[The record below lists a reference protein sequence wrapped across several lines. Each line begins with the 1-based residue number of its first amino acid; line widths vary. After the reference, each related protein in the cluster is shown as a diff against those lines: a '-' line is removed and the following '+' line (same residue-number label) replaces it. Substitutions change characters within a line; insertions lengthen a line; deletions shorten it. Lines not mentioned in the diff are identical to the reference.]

1 MTHDLLQAPALA
13 RLGAPFVV
21 PVAATPLPDAR
32 LLAGNDALA
41 GALGWPASWQETML
55 GVLSGNT
62 APCWGTPLAS
72 RYGGHQFGVWAGQLG
87 DGRALLVGEAGE
99 GGARVEL
106 QLKGS
111 GQTPFSRMG
120 DGRAVL
126 RSSVRE
132 YLGCE
137 AMHALGIPTTRALS
151 LVVSSEPVWRE
162 REERAAVLCRS
173 ADSFLR
179 FGHFELLYHKGEH
192 AALTTLVDYAVEQ
205 HFPACQGAPL
215 PALALFAEVARRS
228 AELAA
233 RWQSVGFCHGVLN
246 TDNMS
251 LTGLTLDYGPFGFLD
266 ATRLNH
272 VCNHSDSGGR
282 YAYARQ
288 SDIVLWNLYC
298 FASSL
303 LPLAS
308 EEALREVLFAWPA
321 LYETAFLAR
330 MREKLGLV
338 AAQDGDDAL
347 VGELFAWMDRLGA
360 DFTLTFRALCGY
372 DASLDAAAQ
381 FEAAGFVPDAGVRAW
396 LSHYAQRLAG
406 EARPTEERRAAMR
419 RANPRL
425 VLRNHLAE
433 QAIRAAEAGDASV
446 LERLA
451 RALSRPFDDDVE
463 FDDLAALPPAW
474 AASLQLSCSS

>member
-21 PVAATPLPDAR
+21 QVAATPLPDAR

-41 GALGWPASWQETML
+41 ASFGWPQGWQDTLL
-55 GVLSGNT
+55 GVISGNA
-62 APCWGTPLAS
+62 APSWGEPLAS

-87 DGRALLVGEAGE
+87 DGRALLIGEAGL

-106 QLKGS
+106 QLKGG

-192 AALTTLVDYAVEQ
+192 AALSTLVDYAIGQ
-205 HFPACQGAPL
+205 HFPACKAAPV
-215 PALALFAEVARRS
+215 PALAMFAEVARRS

-233 RWQSVGFCHGVLN
+233 LWQSVGFCHGVLN

-266 ATRLNH
+266 ATRLDY
-272 VCNHSDSGGR
+272 VCNHSDSSGR

-288 SDIVLWNLYC
+288 SDVVLWNLYC

-303 LPLAS
+303 LPLAT
-308 EEALREVLFAWPA
+308 EDALREVLDAWPD
-321 LYETAFLAR
+321 LYQAAFLAR
-330 MREKLGLV
+330 MREKLGLLAGQDEDAVLV
-338 AAQDGDDAL
+338 A
-347 VGELFAWMDRLGA
+347 ELLSWMDRLGA
-360 DFTLTFRALCGY
+360 DFTLTFRLLGEY
-372 DASLDAAAQ
+372 DPARDAAAH
-381 FEAAGFVPDAGVRAW
+381 FAGAGFVPDAGVRAW
-396 LSHYAQRLAG
+396 LSRYAHRLVY
-406 EARPTEERRAAMR
+406 EAQPADARRAAMR

-446 LERLA
+446 LERLS
-451 RALSRPFDDDVE
+451 RALSRPFDDDAE
-463 FDDLAALPPAW
+463 FDDLSALPPAW